1 MVKILKVSGAIV
13 FLLGLLGYFGAGYMV
28 FSETT
33 KKKPCRYITINSP
46 EKYSLEFWDV
56 KQKDDFS
63 PWFFKNYEKIKIPS
77 LSEGVQLEAYL
88 VEQDP
93 KKPWILFVHGVGVCK
108 EKQEV
113 IFPMGVAVKA
123 GFNALSIDLNDHGGS
138 TGGDGLI
145 NAGLSEY
152 KDVIGAWKYLNE
164 TKKVPSNRIGIH
176 GASMGAGSVAIA
188 FAKEKEIKNV
198 WLDSVY
204 FTMEEQMKEYLVF
217 LGFPSSLFFPANLMG
232 NLVGGMDLSSLE
244 PGKAA
249 KEIGDRNMFVTHNL
263 PDLIVQSKH
272 GKKMC
277 ETAKEHVT
285 EQGSI
290 ECWYTDVVREL
301 ADTPFGPKKAT
312 HVVAAISG
320 DPVEY
325 ERRMVSYWNRV
336 LK

>member
-1 MVKILKVSGAIV
+1 MAKILKIAAAVVLSI
-13 FLLGLLGYFGAGYMV
+13 GLIGYFGAGYMV

-33 KKKPCRYITINSP
+33 KKKPCRYTTLNSP
-46 EKYSLEFWDV
+46 EEYHLEFWDV
-56 KQKDDFS
+56 RQEDDFS

-77 LSEGVQLEAYL
+77 INEGVELEAYL

-93 KKPWILFVHGVGVCK
+93 QKPWILFVHGVGVCK

-145 NAGLSEY
+145 NAGLTEY
-152 KDVIGAWKYLNE
+152 RDVIGAWKYLKE
-164 TKKVPSNRIGIH
+164 TKNVPENKIGIH

-188 FAKEKEIKNV
+188 FSEEPGIKNI

-204 FTMEEQMKEYLVF
+204 FAMEEQMKEYLVF
-217 LGFPSSLFFPANLMG
+217 LGFPSALFFPANLMG
-232 NLVGGMDLSSLE
+232 NVVGGMDLSSLE

-249 KEIGDRNMFVTHNL
+249 RQIGDRNMFVTHNL

-272 GKKMC
+272 GQKMC
-277 ETAKEHVT
+277 DTAKENVS
-285 EQGSI
+285 EKGYV
-290 ECWYTDVVREL
+290 ECWYTDVQRDMPE
-301 ADTPFGPKKAT
+301 TPFGPKKAT
-312 HVVAAISG
+312 HVVAAIGG

-336 LK
+336 FK